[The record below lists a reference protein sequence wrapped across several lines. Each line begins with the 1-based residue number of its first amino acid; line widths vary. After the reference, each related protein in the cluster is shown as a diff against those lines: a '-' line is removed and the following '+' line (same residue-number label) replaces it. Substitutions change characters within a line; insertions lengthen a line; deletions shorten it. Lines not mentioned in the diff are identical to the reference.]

1 MKLEAKMAEGET
13 KSCPVNMTNHAY
25 FNLAGHDSAERI
37 LDHSIQIFADHF
49 TPNDSNSI
57 PTKEVVNLES
67 VPYNDFRQSKLMR
80 EALKNLGKS

>member
-57 PTKEVVNLES
+57 PTKEVLDLES
-67 VPYNDFRQSKLMR
+67 VPYNDFR
-80 EALKNLGKS
+80 

>member
-1 MKLEAKMAEGET
+1 MTLEAKTAEGET

-49 TPNDSNSI
+49 TPNDSNYI

-67 VPYNDFRQSKLMR
+67 VSYNDFR
-80 EALKNLGKS
+80 